1 MLKSKAIELLQSAK
15 LRQTSPRLAILGVML
30 AAKAPLTRE
39 QIAEQ
44 IGTDAP
50 NKTTIYRTLT
60 HLVEKNLVHQ
70 AYLEDRTWH
79 FELAHNCGKHQCHPH
94 FTCVRC
100 EQTHCL
106 TGLSTPLVELPKGF
120 SMQRQQ
126 IHIDGVCPDC
136 QTINKAKEI
145 GRV

>member
-1 MLKSKAIELLQSAK
+1 MNHKAIELLQSVH
-15 LRQTSPRLAILGVML
+15 LRQTAPRLAILQTLLETG
-30 AAKAPLTRE
+30 KPLTQD

-44 IGTDAP
+44 IGPDSP

-60 HLVEKNLVHQ
+60 QLVEKNLVHQ
-70 AYLEDRTWH
+70 VYLEDRTWH

-94 FTCVRC
+94 FTCIHC

-106 TGLSTPLVELPKGF
+106 TGISTPLVELPKGF

-136 QTINKAKEI
+136 RTANKTKEI

>member
-1 MLKSKAIELLQSAK
+1 MNSKAAEMLKSAN
-15 LRQTSPRLAILGVML
+15 LRQTNPRLAIIEVML
-30 AAKAPLTRE
+30 VANTPLTRE

-79 FELAHNCGKHQCHPH
+79 YELAHNCGKHACHPH
-94 FTCVRC
+94 FTCSQC
-100 EQTHCL
+100 SQTQCL
-106 TGLSTPLVELPKGF
+106 TGIAAPLVELPNNYT
-120 SMQRQQ
+120 MQRQQ
-126 IHIDGVCPDC
+126 IHIDGICPDC
-136 QTINKAKEI
+136 RTLNNTKEI
-145 GRV
+145 RRV